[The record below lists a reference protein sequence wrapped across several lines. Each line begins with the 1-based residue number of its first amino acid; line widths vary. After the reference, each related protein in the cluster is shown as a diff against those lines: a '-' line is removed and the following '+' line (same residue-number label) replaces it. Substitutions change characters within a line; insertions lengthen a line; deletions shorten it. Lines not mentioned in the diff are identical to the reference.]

1 MASMLNIIY
10 SASLLIDLAG
20 VLLKGIG
27 SIPFT
32 IILQQI
38 DVTYSI
44 RHYSIY
50 ILRPGS
56 DFRWAS

>member
-1 MASMLNIIY
+1 MATTLNIIY
-10 SASLLIDLAG
+10 SASLLIDLAR
-20 VLLKGIG
+20 VMLKGIG
-27 SIPFT
+27 SIPFA

-44 RHYSIY
+44 RHYCIY
-50 ILRPGS
+50 IFRPGS